1 MLFIKDNVLCFFSPI
16 YFYQLEA
23 LYFTILQWFLPYI
36 DMNQPWIY
44 MYSPFRSISGLERS
58 PGEGK
63 CKPLQ
68 YFNLENSMDGTVCGG
83 GKESPTTERLSL
95 SLCSQKHLLRNIN
108 ANIKCLHL
116 IMLNSFCLL
125 FILYCCC
132 LKRRWAT
139 GEFLSDLFFHS

>member
-1 MLFIKDNVLCFFSPI
+1 MCFAFFFPI

-23 LYFTILQWFLPYI
+23 IYFTMLQWFLPYI

-44 MYSPFRSISGLERS
+44 TYFPSRSIFGLERS

-63 CKPLQ
+63 RKPLQ
-68 YFNLENSMDGTVCGG
+68 YFSLENSMDGTVCGG

-95 SLCSQKHLLRNIN
+95 SLCSQKNLL
-108 ANIKCLHL
+108 IKCLHL
-116 IMLNSFCLL
+116 IILNSFCLL

-132 LKRRWAT
+132 LRRRWAT